1 MVVMLLLITALLL
14 AVLTVSHLLKVQTA
28 AIPVRVERA
37 RSLRRRR

>member
-14 AVLTVSHLLKVQTA
+14 VALITSRLLKAQPA

-37 RSLRRRR
+37 RALRRRR